1 MNHSQDGGLACGGG
15 GGTSC
20 FKWNSASGT
29 WVKSH
34 TLKERRGGHVSWA
47 TASGVYLIGGESSP
61 RTSEKLKV
69 DGSVQYGFGLKYD
82 TLYACSIP
90 DSDVI
95 IITGGMGNEQQ
106 NKRVSVYNEAGWQ
119 RDLTP
124 LNEGRQVHACGSYI
138 NGGKKVTNKI
148 ENLLRSAYIVPL

>member
-29 WVKSH
+29 WTKSH
-34 TLKERRGGHVSWA
+34 TLKEKRANHVSWA
-47 TASGVYLIGGESSP
+47 TASGVYLIGGGSSP

-69 DGSVQYGFGLKYD
+69 DGSVQYSFDLKYD
-82 TLYACSIP
+82 TIYACGIP
-90 DSDVI
+90 DSEVI
-95 IITGGMGNEQQ
+95 IITGGLGNT
-106 NKRVSVYNEAGWQ
+106 VSVYNEAGWQ

-124 LNEGRQVHACGSYI
+124 LNVGRGGHACGSYI
-138 NGGKKVTNKI
+138 NGGKKVTKKH
-148 ENLLRSAYIVPL
+148 